1 LACSSLLNFRF
12 GLRAKDDTVPERW
25 FEENNTAGPFKGE
38 HIDRQEF
45 EKLKLR
51 FYELT
56 GLNSE
61 GVPKHEWHEKLA
73 RLTTGFAVR
82 VQVPNDMPGA
92 PEHEVVIDEPVSNV
106 IELREAVKRRYPE
119 ASEYLADR
127 NRSVAVN
134 GEMPLSGE
142 KSVPVKSGDQV
153 TLMTMIAGG

>member
-1 LACSSLLNFRF
+1 M
-12 GLRAKDDTVPERW
+12 
-25 FEENNTAGPFKGE
+25 
-38 HIDRQEF
+38 
-45 EKLKLR
+45 LKAS

-61 GVPKHEWHEKLA
+61 GVPNFDWHERLA

-82 VQVPNDMPGA
+82 VHVPSDMPGA

-106 IELREAVKRRYPE
+106 IELREAVRRRYPE
-119 ASEYLADR
+119 AAEFLADR
-127 NRSVAVN
+127 TLSVVVN

-142 KSVPVKSGDQV
+142 KTVPVKSGDRV